1 MFQNIDFR
9 LNVNPGATTLS
20 DLKAVNAELE
30 KMVNLM
36 GRTGGGGMGGMGGGM
51 GGGGGV
57 AGASAAAAAG
67 VGGGGGGGYGG
78 GGGGGGGGP
87 RSSSAGTS
95 PSHTMNAASAAG
107 YQDVVGSGS
116 GLFQSSVNL
125 NSVSSS
131 PQEQKMTTEERHR
144 QNLRRWQ
151 LTMGIQSVGY
161 GLEDIYYSGMRGAL
175 NNFPFAAQ
183 GLAALVGVDPTK
195 SMAVAGFA
203 ALAGTTGMVIND
215 NREKIAE
222 GLGVNLG
229 TRESN
234 IFGLPALSG
243 AQKAQKDISDSMY
256 YVDKY
261 GRDSGLGQ
269 RYLADATTA
278 MQKANRDLAG
288 RPTEQDI
295 ARIRDLPDAGISAGA
310 RIMGMSGIGGDTMA
324 RRMAQ
329 QGVSV
334 SEGDISKQAEL
345 LYRDKRIE
353 PISQLFGMQS
363 SMPDSFLQQNRAE
376 ATKKAEEV
384 ARQARDTKSTNLAQA
399 MAGDSS
405 RIAELERGLKDG
417 SLTGRDAEA
426 AKAAVGLAR
435 NMSPFDAQRISSLRA
450 GAANPYANIDRIG
463 QQMSRYMGDAAKDV
477 MPGEKDDMKEA
488 QRRAPQTWQERFS
501 ENARTYEANIAAS
514 YGGIKASGSRGQYR
528 NRQVANLKGE
538 IYNDLIRTGVPAEQ
552 ARQLTGQLQGFGE
565 AQFNQRWADS
575 KVPNGMN
582 QMQNFMM
589 GMGDE
594 QQMMFGQFNQNAM
607 QIQMHQQML
616 RQQRMRRTRFGLRG
630 MN

>member
-1 MFQNIDFR
+1 
-9 LNVNPGATTLS
+9 
-20 DLKAVNAELE
+20 
-30 KMVNLM
+30 
-36 GRTGGGGMGGMGGGM
+36 
-51 GGGGGV
+51 
-57 AGASAAAAAG
+57 
-67 VGGGGGGGYGG
+67 
-78 GGGGGGGGP
+78 
-87 RSSSAGTS
+87 
-95 PSHTMNAASAAG
+95 
-107 YQDVVGSGS
+107 
-116 GLFQSSVNL
+116 
-125 NSVSSS
+125 
-131 PQEQKMTTEERHR
+131 
-144 QNLRRWQ
+144 
-151 LTMGIQSVGY
+151 
-161 GLEDIYYSGMRGAL
+161 
-175 NNFPFAAQ
+175 
-183 GLAALVGVDPTK
+183 VGVDPTK

-435 NMSPFDAQRISSLRA
+435 NMSGFDAQRISSLRA

-477 MPGEKDDMKEA
+477 MPGEMDEMREN
-488 QRRAPQTWQERFS
+488 QRRGAKGWEKNFSANEER
-501 ENARTYEANIAAS
+501 YIGNIAAS
-514 YGGIKASGSRGQYR
+514 YGGIKASGSQGDIRSKQLS
-528 NRQVANLKGE
+528 NLRAE
-538 IYNDLIRTGVPAEQ
+538 IYNDLIRSGVPAGR
-552 ARQLTGQLQGFGE
+552 ARQLSRELDRSGRDTFNE
-565 AQFNQRWADS
+565 AWGDS
-575 KVPNGMN
+575 NMPNGMN

-589 GMGDE
+589 GLGGE
-594 QQMMFGQFNQNAM
+594 QQQMFGQFNQNAM